1 METTKS
7 YEIRHNNQFNSL
19 EIIFD
24 GIPAQATRDA
34 LKALKFRWHA
44 VKKLWYGF
52 AEEEKIKSLLDGK
65 SENTAKA
72 TPAPP
77 KKKAEKVNKYGI
89 KVGDIFCSSWGY
101 EQTNVDFYQVIALAG
116 AESVRVVAVHPEV
129 LKTEAY
135 TGMSADYTYKIT
147 RDLLPAVKDFRIKD
161 TEKGDLKRVK
171 SYAADGV
178 SNPLIDI
185 SSYEAAYLCEPGET
199 KQYVSWYY

>member
-19 EIIFD
+19 EITFD
-24 GIPAQATRDA
+24 GIPSQAIREG

-52 AEEEKIKSLLDGK
+52 AEEETIKSLLDGK
-65 SENTAKA
+65 SEDTAKA
-72 TPAPP
+72 TPTTP

-129 LKTEAY
+129 VKTEAY

-178 SNPLIDI
+178 SDPLIDI
-185 SSYEAAYLCEPGET
+185 TSCEHAHLRQPGECT
-199 KQYVSWYY
+199 EYVSWYY

>member
-1 METTKS
+1 MEKTKS

-24 GIPAQATRDA
+24 GIPAQATREA

-52 AEEEKIKSLLDGK
+52 AEEEAIKSLLDGE
-65 SENTAKA
+65 SGPAKT
-72 TPAPP
+72 TPAPT
-77 KKKAEKVNKYGI
+77 KKKTEKVNKYGV

-116 AESVRVVAVHPEV
+116 TESVRVIGVNPKIV
-129 LKTEAY
+129 KTDACSP
-135 TGMSADYTYKIT
+135 MSGHYTYKIT
-147 RDLLPAVKDFRIKD
+147 RDLLPDNNSWMIKD
-161 TEKGDLKRVK
+161 HVKGDLKRIK

-178 SNPLIDI
+178 SNPVFDI
-185 SSYEAAYLCEPGET
+185 RGDCACLCEPGERT
-199 KQYVSWYY
+199 EYVSWYY

>member
-19 EIIFD
+19 EITFD
-24 GIPAQATRDA
+24 GIPSQAIREG

-52 AEEEKIKSLLDGK
+52 AEEETIKSLLDGE
-65 SENTAKA
+65 SDTAKA
-72 TPAPP
+72 TPTPT
-77 KKKAEKVNKYGI
+77 KKKAEKVNKYGV

-129 LKTEAY
+129 IKTEAY

-178 SNPLIDI
+178 SDPLIDI
-185 SSYEAAYLCEPGET
+185 TSCEHAHLRQPGECT
-199 KQYVSWYY
+199 EYVSWYY

>member
-19 EIIFD
+19 EITFD
-24 GIPAQATRDA
+24 GIPSQAIREG

-52 AEEEKIKSLLDGK
+52 AEEETIKSLLDGK
-65 SENTAKA
+65 SEDTAKA
-72 TPAPP
+72 TPTTP
-77 KKKAEKVNKYGI
+77 KKKAEKVNKYGV

-116 AESVRVVAVHPEV
+116 AESVRVVGVNPPIIKSDACSP
-129 LKTEAY
+129 
-135 TGMSADYTYKIT
+135 MSAHYTYKIT
-147 RDLLPAVKDFRIKD
+147 RDLLPDNNSWMIKD
-161 TEKGDLKRVK
+161 HVKGDLKRIK

-185 SSYEAAYLCEPGET
+185 SSYEAAYLCQPGET